1 MLQNFCE
8 FATDY
13 TALLRKLK
21 DPLNM
26 RSVGQ
31 IIQFPFVQPVTEE
44 KTEEEL
50 VRIAEKRKE
59 LGRKL
64 QEMAATKRME
74 KVVETLAFFW
84 GQLTMNIFSWYK
96 KNLTCSILPISKT
109 AEQKGTN
116 ESGWCVSFILQG
128 LRLTCSSRTSSR
140 ERASRMRLV

>member
-26 RSVGQ
+26 RSAGQ

-50 VRIAEKRKE
+50 VRIEAKSRRNSSM
-59 LGRKL
+59 LNFWGFGRKKEIV
-64 QEMAATKRME
+64 QR
-74 KVVETLAFFW
+74 
-84 GQLTMNIFSWYK
+84 G
-96 KNLTCSILPISKT
+96 
-109 AEQKGTN
+109 
-116 ESGWCVSFILQG
+116 
-128 LRLTCSSRTSSR
+128 
-140 ERASRMRLV
+140 